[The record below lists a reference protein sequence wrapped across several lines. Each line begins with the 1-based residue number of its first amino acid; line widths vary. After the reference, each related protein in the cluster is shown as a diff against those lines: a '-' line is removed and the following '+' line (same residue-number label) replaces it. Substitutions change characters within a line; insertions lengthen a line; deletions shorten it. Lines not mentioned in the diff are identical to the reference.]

1 MGKAKERGDFRLYC
15 NVIKRLCDLIT
26 SLLFLVILFIP
37 GTVIALIIK
46 LTSNGPVFFRQNRV
60 GKNGRLFKIYKF
72 RSMVA
77 NAPHEMS
84 TAEFNDA
91 SRYIT
96 KFGNLL
102 RKTSLDEL
110 PQLINVLKG
119 DMSIVGPRPLIPAEK
134 EINCKRHEL
143 KIDQILPGITG
154 LAQINGRDR
163 ITDHTK
169 LLYDLKYYQN
179 VSIKLDTQ
187 IIFRTVTSVVTG
199 KDIQV

>member
-1 MGKAKERGDFRLYC
+1 
-15 NVIKRLCDLIT
+15 
-26 SLLFLVILFIP
+26 
-37 GTVIALIIK
+37 
-46 LTSNGPVFFRQNRV
+46 
-60 GKNGRLFKIYKF
+60 
-72 RSMVA
+72 
-77 NAPHEMS
+77 
-84 TAEFNDA
+84 
-91 SRYIT
+91 
-96 KFGNLL
+96 
-102 RKTSLDEL
+102 
-110 PQLINVLKG
+110 
-119 DMSIVGPRPLIPAEK
+119 MSIVGPRPLIPAEK

-199 KDIQV
+199 KDIQD